1 MGDAIFITSFQTSSD
16 HSSIFSRFS
25 IHAFDMQYLAC
36 VHVEGESLG
45 RVFLAFAFGAKMG

>member
-1 MGDAIFITSFQTSSD
+1 MGDAIFSTSFQTSSD

-36 VHVEGESLG
+36 VHVEGEILR